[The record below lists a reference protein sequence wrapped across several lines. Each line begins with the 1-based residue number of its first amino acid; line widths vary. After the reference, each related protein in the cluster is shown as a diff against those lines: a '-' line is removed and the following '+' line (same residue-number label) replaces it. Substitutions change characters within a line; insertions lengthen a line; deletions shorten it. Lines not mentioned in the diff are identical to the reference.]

1 MSTVTVFGAGAWGS
15 TMAQV
20 LNDAGN
26 DVLLWGR
33 SEDVIAEINSA
44 HTNKKYL
51 GSHELPLSLK
61 ATTDLAQ
68 AFAHSHIYV
77 LAIPAQ
83 QLRVT
88 LQEWKPFFSSDSII
102 VSTLKG
108 IEISTQMRMTEVIED
123 VLGPHAIALITG
135 PNLADELVLRQPAG
149 AVAAAPT
156 QELADQMR
164 DLFRTPYYRVYT
176 DELVLR
182 QPAGAVAAAPTQELA
197 DQMRDL
203 FRTPYYRVYTSVD
216 VMGCELAGAIKSV
229 IALAVGISIGM
240 GFGENTQAML
250 ITRGLNEV
258 ARLCAAHG
266 SDPLSAAGLAGMGDL
281 VASCGSPLSRNR
293 TFGEVLGRTGSMAQ
307 ASEQV
312 AKTVEGVASAG
323 AVAEIA
329 HRVGIEVPVI
339 EAVGEIVSE
348 QLTPAAALQKL
359 MEITTKA
366 ENFIR

>member
-1 MSTVTVFGAGAWGS
+1 MKERVTVFGTGAWGS

-20 LNDAGN
+20 LHDAGN

-33 SEDVIAEINSA
+33 SVEVVEEINST
-44 HTNKKYL
+44 HTNQKYL
-51 GSHELPLSLK
+51 DAHVLPAELK
-61 ATTDLAQ
+61 ATSDLSE
-68 AFAHSHIYV
+68 AFSHSHIYV

-83 QLRVT
+83 QLRT
-88 LQEWKPFFSSDSII
+88 MLAEWKPLVAPGAI
-102 VSTLKG
+102 VISTLKG
-108 IEISTQMRMTEVIED
+108 IEISTQMRMTEIIEEMWG
-123 VLGPHAIALITG
+123 VRKVGVITG

-149 AVAAAPT
+149 AVAAAAT
-156 QELADQMR
+156 QELADFIR
-164 DLFRTPYYRVYT
+164 DLFRTPYYRT
-176 DELVLR
+176 
-182 QPAGAVAAAPTQELA
+182 
-197 DQMRDL
+197 
-203 FRTPYYRVYTSVD
+203 YTSTD

-229 IALAVGISIGM
+229 IALSVGISIGM

-266 SDPLSAAGLAGMGDL
+266 SDPLTAAGLAGMGDL

-293 TFGEVLGRTGSMAQ
+293 TFGEILGSTGSMEITRQ
-307 ASEQV
+307 KV

-323 AVAEIA
+323 AVVEIA
-329 HRVGIEVPVI
+329 HRVGVEVPVI
-339 EAVGEIVSE
+339 ESVADIVNGS
-348 QLTPAAALQKL
+348 LTPEAALQRL

>member
-1 MSTVTVFGAGAWGS
+1 
-15 TMAQV
+15 
-20 LNDAGN
+20 
-26 DVLLWGR
+26 
-33 SEDVIAEINSA
+33 
-44 HTNKKYL
+44 
-51 GSHELPLSLK
+51 
-61 ATTDLAQ
+61 
-68 AFAHSHIYV
+68 
-77 LAIPAQ
+77 
-83 QLRVT
+83 
-88 LQEWKPFFSSDSII
+88 LQEWKTFFKPSSTI

-123 VLGPHAIALITG
+123 VLGDHKVAIITG

-156 QELADQMR
+156 IELAELIR
-164 DLFRTPYYRVYT
+164 DLFC
-176 DELVLR
+176 
-182 QPAGAVAAAPTQELA
+182 
-197 DQMRDL
+197 
-203 FRTPYYRVYTSVD
+203 TPYYRVYTSVD
-216 VMGCELAGAIKSV
+216 VMGCELSGAIKSV

-240 GFGENTQAML
+240 GYGENTQAML

-293 TFGEVLGRTGSMAQ
+293 TFGEVVGRTGS
-307 ASEQV
+307 V

-329 HRVGIEVPVI
+329 HRVGVEVPVI

-348 QLTPAAALQKL
+348 QLTPEAALQKL

>member
-1 MSTVTVFGAGAWGS
+1 MSKVTVFGAGAWGC

-20 LNDAGN
+20 LSDAGN
-26 DVLLWGR
+26 EVVLWGR
-33 SEDVIAEINSA
+33 SADVIDEINSK
-44 HTNKKYL
+44 HTNEKYL
-51 GSHELPLSLK
+51 ATHVLPSNIS
-61 ATTDLAQ
+61 ATTNVDE
-68 AFAHSHIYV
+68 AFAFSNTYV

-83 QLRVT
+83 QLRTT
-88 LQEWKPFFSSDSII
+88 LQSWKEYFKPRCTII
-102 VSTLKG
+102 STLKG
-108 IEISTQMRMTEVIED
+108 IEISTQMRMTEVIAE
-123 VLGPHAIALITG
+123 VLGLHQVAIITG

-149 AVAAAPT
+149 AVAAAST
-156 QELADQMR
+156 QELSEEVR
-164 DLFRTPYYRVYT
+164 SLFAT
-176 DELVLR
+176 
-182 QPAGAVAAAPTQELA
+182 A
-197 DQMRDL
+197 
-203 FRTPYYRVYTSVD
+203 YYRVYTSVD

-240 GFGENTQAML
+240 GYGENTQAML

-266 SDPLSAAGLAGMGDL
+266 ADPLSAAGLAGMGDL

-293 TFGEVLGRTGSMAQ
+293 TFGEALGRTGSMSQ
-307 ASEQV
+307 ARALV

-323 AVAEIA
+323 AVTEIA

-339 EAVGEIVSE
+339 EAVGDIVSE
-348 QLTPAAALQKL
+348 QLTPEAAFQRL

>member
-1 MSTVTVFGAGAWGS
+1 MSKVTVFGAGAWGS

-20 LNDAGN
+20 LCDAGN
-26 DVLLWGR
+26 EVLLWGR
-33 SEDVIAEINSA
+33 SEDVIGEINA
-44 HTNKKYL
+44 THTNRKYL
-51 GSHELPLSLK
+51 GAHILPQTLA
-61 ATTDLAQ
+61 ATTNLQQ
-68 AFAHSHIYV
+68 AFDFSDIYV

-83 QLRVT
+83 QLRTT
-88 LQEWKPFFSSDSII
+88 LQEWKTFFKPSSTI

-123 VLGPHAIALITG
+123 VLGDHKVAIITG

-156 QELADQMR
+156 IELAEMI
-164 DLFRTPYYRVYT
+164 
-176 DELVLR
+176 
-182 QPAGAVAAAPTQELA
+182 
-197 DQMRDL
+197 RDL

-216 VMGCELAGAIKSV
+216 VMGCELSGAIKSV

-240 GFGENTQAML
+240 GYGENTQAML

-293 TFGEVLGRTGSMAQ
+293 TFGEVVGRTGSMAK
-307 ASEQV
+307 AREEV

-323 AVAEIA
+323 AVVEIA
-329 HRVGIEVPVI
+329 HRVGVEVPVI

-348 QLTPAAALQKL
+348 QLTPEAALQKL

>member
-1 MSTVTVFGAGAWGS
+1 MSKVTVFGAGAWGS

-20 LNDAGN
+20 LSDAGN

-33 SEDVIAEINSA
+33 SPEVISEINTS
-44 HTNKKYL
+44 HTNTKYL
-51 GSHELPLSLK
+51 GAHLLPDNLT
-61 ATTDLAQ
+61 ATTDLQQ
-68 AFAHSHIYV
+68 AFDFTDKYV

-83 QLRVT
+83 QLRTT
-88 LQEWKPFFSSDSII
+88 LQEWKPFFKPASTI

-108 IEISTQMRMTEVIED
+108 IEISSQMRMTEVIED
-123 VLGPHAIALITG
+123 VLGSHKIAIITG

-156 QELADQMR
+156 IELA
-164 DLFRTPYYRVYT
+164 
-176 DELVLR
+176 ELI
-182 QPAGAVAAAPTQELA
+182 
-197 DQMRDL
+197 RDL

-216 VMGCELAGAIKSV
+216 VMGCELSGAIKSV

-240 GFGENTQAML
+240 GYGENTQAML

-293 TFGEVLGRTGSMAQ
+293 TFGEVVGRTGSMAK
-307 ASEQV
+307 AREEV

-323 AVAEIA
+323 AVVEIA
-329 HRVGIEVPVI
+329 HRVGVEVPVI
-339 EAVGEIVSE
+339 ESVAEIVSE
-348 QLTPAAALQKL
+348 QLTPEAALQKL

>member
-33 SEDVIAEINSA
+33 SKDVIAEINSA

-51 GSHELPLSLK
+51 GSHELPLSLQ

-83 QLRVT
+83 QLRLT
-88 LQEWKPFFSSDSII
+88 LEEWKPFFSTDSII

-108 IEISTQMRMTEVIED
+108 IEISTQMRMTEVIQD
-123 VLGPHAIALITG
+123 VLGPRPIAIITG

-149 AVAAAPT
+149 AVAAAAT
-156 QELADQMR
+156 QELADR
-164 DLFRTPYYRVYT
+164 
-176 DELVLR
+176 
-182 QPAGAVAAAPTQELA
+182 
-197 DQMRDL
+197 MRDL

-307 ASEQV
+307 AREQV

>member
-20 LNDAGN
+20 LSDAGN

-51 GSHELPLSLK
+51 GSHELPSSLQ
-61 ATTDLAQ
+61 ATTDLEQ
-68 AFAHSHIYV
+68 AFAHSRIYV

-83 QLRVT
+83 QLRLT
-88 LQEWKPFFSSDSII
+88 LQEWRPYFSSDSII

-123 VLGPHAIALITG
+123 VLGPRAIAIITG

-149 AVAAAPT
+149 AVAAA
-156 QELADQMR
+156 A
-164 DLFRTPYYRVYT
+164 
-176 DELVLR
+176 
-182 QPAGAVAAAPTQELA
+182 TQELA

-307 ASEQV
+307 AREQV

-329 HRVGIEVPVI
+329 HRVGVEVPVI

>member
-1 MSTVTVFGAGAWGS
+1 MSKVTVFGAGAWGS

-20 LNDAGN
+20 LSDAGN
-26 DVLLWGR
+26 EVLLWGR
-33 SEDVIAEINSA
+33 SESVIAEITTA
-44 HTNKKYL
+44 HTNVKYL
-51 GSHELPLSLK
+51 GNHILPEAII
-61 ATTDLAQ
+61 ATTSLDD
-68 AFAHSHIYV
+68 AFAFSQMYV

-83 QLRVT
+83 EIRAT
-88 LQEWKPFFSSDSII
+88 LEDWKDRFSSDCTI

-108 IEISTQMRMTEVIED
+108 IEITTQMRMTEVIED
-123 VLGPHAIALITG
+123 VIGTRKIAIITG

-149 AVAAAPT
+149 AVAAAT
-156 QELADQMR
+156 SQVLADQIR
-164 DLFRTPYYRVYT
+164 
-176 DELVLR
+176 E
-182 QPAGAVAAAPTQELA
+182 
-197 DQMRDL
+197 L
-203 FRTPYYRVYTSVD
+203 FRTPYYRVYTSTD

-229 IALAVGISIGM
+229 IALAVGLSIGM

-293 TFGEVLGRTGSMAQ
+293 TFGEVIGRTGSMSAARTQ
-307 ASEQV
+307 MV
-312 AKTVEGVASAG
+312 KTVEGVASSS
-323 AVAEIA
+323 AVLEIA

-339 EAVGEIVSE
+339 EAVADIVSE
-348 QLTPAAALQKL
+348 KLSPEAALQRL

>member
-1 MSTVTVFGAGAWGS
+1 MNKQVTVFGTGAWGS

-20 LNDAGN
+20 LHDAGN

-33 SEDVIAEINSA
+33 SQDVVDEINTS
-44 HTNKKYL
+44 HTNRKYL
-51 GSHELPLSLK
+51 EAHLLPADLQATSDLK
-61 ATTDLAQ
+61 A
-68 AFAHSHIYV
+68 AFNHSNVYV

-83 QLRVT
+83 QLRPMLT
-88 LQEWKPFFSSDSII
+88 EWKPYVSNDAI
-102 VSTLKG
+102 VISTLKG
-108 IEISTQMRMTEVIED
+108 IEISTQMRMTEIIEEIWG
-123 VLGPHAIALITG
+123 VTKVGVITG

-156 QELADQMR
+156 QELSEFIR
-164 DLFRTPYYRVYT
+164 TLFRTPYYRT
-176 DELVLR
+176 
-182 QPAGAVAAAPTQELA
+182 
-197 DQMRDL
+197 
-203 FRTPYYRVYTSVD
+203 YTSVD

-229 IALAVGISIGM
+229 IALSVGISIGM

-266 SDPLSAAGLAGMGDL
+266 SDPLTAAGLAGMGDL

-293 TFGEVLGRTGSMAQ
+293 TFGEILGRTGSIEISRQ
-307 ASEQV
+307 QV

-323 AVAEIA
+323 AVVEIA
-329 HRVGIEVPVI
+329 HRVGVEVPVI
-339 EAVGEIVSE
+339 ESVADIVNGT
-348 QLTPAAALQKL
+348 LTPSAALQRL

>member
-1 MSTVTVFGAGAWGS
+1 MTQITVFGAGAWGS

-20 LNDAGN
+20 LSDAGN

-33 SEDVIAEINSA
+33 NQDVVTEINQS
-44 HTNKKYL
+44 HTNQKYL
-51 GSHELPLSLK
+51 DRHNLPAGIE
-61 ATTDLAQ
+61 ATTDLAR
-68 AFAHSHIYV
+68 AFSHSQIYI

-83 QLRVT
+83 ELRAT
-88 LQEWKPFFSSDSII
+88 LTLWKSHFPMSSLI

-108 IEISTQMRMTEVIED
+108 IEISTQLRMTEVIID
-123 VLGPHAIALITG
+123 VLGAQKLGIITG

-149 AVAAAPT
+149 AVAAAAT
-156 QELADQMR
+156 QELADQIR
-164 DLFRTPYYRVYT
+164 GLF
-176 DELVLR
+176 
-182 QPAGAVAAAPTQELA
+182 A
-197 DQMRDL
+197 
-203 FRTPYYRVYTSVD
+203 TPYYRVYTSID
-216 VMGCELAGAIKSV
+216 VLGCELAGSIKSV

-266 SDPLSAAGLAGMGDL
+266 ADPLSAAGLAGMGDL

-307 ASEQV
+307 ARAHV

-323 AVAEIA
+323 AVVEIA
-329 HRVGIEVPVI
+329 HRVGVEVPVI

-348 QLTPAAALQKL
+348 QLTPQAALQKL